1 MAQTIIRPDADPA
14 TVEETLTDL
23 HKSFAFLTQEEQ
35 KYANIFLHDVQ
46 TGDVKIVDGKTFRDY
61 IFEYIE

>member
-1 MAQTIIRPDADPA
+1 M
-14 TVEETLTDL
+14 TDL

-35 KYANIFLHDVQ
+35 KYANTFLHDVQ